1 MRIKLSFDFTFLK
14 FFITWKLSN
23 KGHFPNKDSMC
34 FIQLKVKNKKKNTS
48 SVLCFQEKKSALWV
62 ENSRIY

>member
-34 FIQLKVKNKKKNTS
+34 FIQLKVKNKKKKPHQFY
-48 SVLCFQEKKSALWV
+48 VFKKKNLFMG
-62 ENSRIY
+62 